1 MFEKKAQTSS
11 FWSSGNPCKLPKHQQ
26 TTWPFEQIFQ
36 INHSDSS
43 LFFLQ
48 KDDTSRIGSLLNHQ
62 MAPQNGTTH
71 LAESIWRIAAAV
83 RSGFHFQVWED
94 PSHLAAMVAWMVC
107 WWIFVG
113 EGAGENREIWDIQS
127 ESGKIKLVGW
137 MFKSSHW
144 SDPSRC
150 CPMMPN

>member
-1 MFEKKAQTSS
+1 MFEKKAQLRVFEAQETHANYQNTNKQCDVSS
-11 FWSSGNPCKLPKHQQ
+11 KFFKLTTQ
-26 TTWPFEQIFQ
+26 T
-36 INHSDSS
+36 HH
-43 LFFLQ
+43 FFFQ

-107 WWIFVG
+107 
-113 EGAGENREIWDIQS
+113 
-127 ESGKIKLVGW
+127 
-137 MFKSSHW
+137 
-144 SDPSRC
+144 
-150 CPMMPN
+150 

>member
-1 MFEKKAQTSS
+1 MFEKKAQLRVFEAQETHANYQNTNKQRDLSNKI
-11 FWSSGNPCKLPKHQQ
+11 FKLTTQ
-26 TTWPFEQIFQ
+26 THHF
-36 INHSDSS
+36 
-43 LFFLQ
+43 FFLQ

-71 LAESIWRIAAAV
+71 LAESFWRIAAAV

-113 EGAGENREIWDIQS
+113 EGAGENREIWDIQIRIR
-127 ESGKIKLVGW
+127 E
-137 MFKSSHW
+137 
-144 SDPSRC
+144 D
-150 CPMMPN
+150 